1 MDGEVLV
8 RGPNVF
14 AGYEAEPARDR
25 EVFDS
30 DGFFHT
36 GDVGRLADRGRLEI
50 VDRVKDVII
59 TAGGRKVSPRTI
71 EEKLRADSL
80 IAGAMVLGE
89 GRPYLIALIS
99 LDGKQAATLVGAHP
113 DDDTGLWEHPRVQQR
128 VARTVAVVNRSLP
141 EPDQVQNFAI
151 LPFGFPDEAL
161 TPTLKLKRQVV
172 ESTFAGLIEGLYA

>member
-1 MDGEVLV
+1 
-8 RGPNVF
+8 
-14 AGYEAEPARDR
+14 
-25 EVFDS
+25 
-30 DGFFHT
+30 
-36 GDVGRLADRGRLEI
+36 
-50 VDRVKDVII
+50 
-59 TAGGRKVSPRTI
+59 
-71 EEKLRADSL
+71 
-80 IAGAMVLGE
+80 MVLGE

-113 DDDTGLWEHPRVQQR
+113 DEDTGLWEHPRVQQL